1 MKKFEFSKLIIAIA
15 ILLNI
20 AIIGFVCY
28 TVYLTQDT
36 SPLCYLTI
44 GEGGALATG
53 VGFYFWKSKNENRYK
68 HCQRIMEDW
77 ADKYDVDTAI
87 RLAETILKD

>member
-1 MKKFEFSKLIIAIA
+1 MKKFEFSKLIITIA

-28 TVYLTQDT
+28 IVYKTNDT
-36 SPLCYLTI
+36 SALCYLSI

-53 VGFYFWKSKNENRYK
+53 IAFYFWKAKNENRYK
-68 HCQRIMEDW
+68 HCQRIMEEW
-77 ADKYDVDTAI
+77 AEKYDVETAM